1 MFFLCHQ
8 TLATAGGIL
17 LLLREMGAAV
27 PQDLLSG
34 LMSQQTS
41 GAVDL
46 RPSNRPSTTQPETAS
61 DARCDVA
68 RVALCMTGQTRTLPE
83 VAKNVHFTHVTAV
96 GESCVDTFIVADIT
110 GTWKGATRT
119 PGRPRDSLKSYFHQ
133 VHEAFDLFKP
143 VAMDV
148 HPETDG
154 GEYPYV
160 ETYLGCANTTKPPD
174 KLARHEFEKNY
185 RCWKLV
191 QKQEQK
197 RGQRYEWALRLRT
210 DISYAVALPP
220 FEVRF
225 LALQ

>member
-1 MFFLCHQ
+1 MER
-8 TLATAGGIL
+8 
-17 LLLREMGAAV
+17 LRGREGPAE
-27 PQDLLSG
+27 PHPLPLWGEDGLS
-34 LMSQQTS
+34 
-41 GAVDL
+41 
-46 RPSNRPSTTQPETAS
+46 E
-61 DARCDVA
+61 
-68 RVALCMTGQTRTLPE
+68 
-83 VAKNVHFTHVTAV
+83 K
-96 GESCVDTFIVADIT
+96 
-110 GTWKGATRT
+110 
-119 PGRPRDSLKSYFHQ
+119 
-133 VHEAFDLFKP
+133 
-143 VAMDV
+143 
-148 HPETDG
+148 TDG